1 MRTRLKWVDQNYG
14 ASEIRVYHGTATL
27 DTQNLPAPLAVLG
40 PKVTEYYHENIDTA
54 FNHHYIVAALVNG
67 AEYFSPEVMVEPGQN
82 PIADLF
88 ALGKKGF
95 WYDPSDLSAQFK
107 DTAGTIAVTADGDP
121 VRKVI
126 DKSGNGHNLTNG
138 TGWVYRTNGTHSW
151 WELNQSYMTAPN
163 SKASMAFA
171 HQGGAGGGYTLC
183 AGVRFGTVADPN
195 SLYVLVSNG
204 GASTSRIGINLW
216 YEDRSTTG
224 RNDVLYN
231 LTGKGSS
238 GNPVVSAETVSG
250 SVSAAV
256 DHLITEMV
264 DPDAATSAR
273 HLFRLDAG
281 SDITVNTATSSP
293 STGDAGDDLHIGA
306 ASNSLIG
313 KMTGR
318 IYQLVLV
325 QGQLDATQRGPLEA
339 VVSAKIP

>member
-95 WYDPSDLSAQFK
+95 WYDPSDLSAQFQ

-151 WELNQSYMTAPN
+151 WELNQSYMTAPG
-163 SKASMAFA
+163 STASMAFA
-171 HQGGAGGGYTLC
+171 HQGGTGGGYTLC
-183 AGVRFGTVADPN
+183 AGVRFGTVANPN
-195 SLYVLVSNG
+195 NIYVLVSNG
-204 GASTSRIGINLW
+204 GASSSRIGINLW
-216 YEDRSTTG
+216 YDDRSDQSRSDALFQLVGNGSPGGQAVSATTG
-224 RNDVLYN
+224 
-231 LTGKGSS
+231 
-238 GNPVVSAETVSG
+238 SG
-250 SVSAAV
+250 SFTPNV
-256 DHLITEMV
+256 DHRITEVV

-281 SDITVNTATSSP
+281 SDITANTATSSP
-293 STGDAGDDLHIGA
+293 STSNASDDLHIGA
-306 ASNSLIG
+306 ASNNLVG

-325 QGQLDATQRGPLEA
+325 QGQLDATQRGTLEA
-339 VVSAKIP
+339 AVSAKIP